1 MSAEEVG
8 DLGNLYPTLPLHAS
22 RYGGQV
28 KSFTVLVF
36 RALDMGCF
44 GDFSRFG
51 YLKAAFG
58 QETRP
63 SREAD
68 VSDDTSLLKSVSC
81 SCGAAYFGSL
91 KDAVS

>member
-1 MSAEEVG
+1 MTWGTFTPPYLFTQVG
-8 DLGNLYPTLPLHAS
+8 MVDRLRVLQCL
-22 RYGGQV
+22 
-28 KSFTVLVF
+28 SFVHWN
-36 RALDMGCF
+36 MGCF
-44 GDFSRFG
+44 GDFSRFE